1 MDDLAAEDSPGS
13 DHRYDDD
20 EYRYT
25 NEDCVALLCLYCRL
39 PFQRGDWVVASSYV
53 GPALN
58 QPFRWYPYM
67 RFYEEEFDSL
77 LSPCMCDGEDNDN
90 DHQLSCCHVTC
101 HQFAAVNCPALHMT
115 PELNRAVVHSAD
127 PPPSHDAQRFAWLR
141 DSAAHCIHAQFS
153 TLPLE
158 ICLEIAGYLVPEYAV
173 LLQASYWQNASS
185 YTCTVTTTSD
195 IWARYISID
204 GTRYVAGLSNAPGEV
219 YTAKVHIANSL
230 PAFPMISLE
239 DHLGVMELI
248 SVPMA
253 SYPSL
258 VLAIQAALP
267 AGVIVM
273 RIHDGQQMEFEFDS
287 APADAAT
294 NCGPAQEIRESG
306 AYPINT
312 STFREAV
319 TNRCHRRAS
328 HMYACLLAMSSN
340 TPNIEDEQVF
350 FFDPPLQPPSQCHPA
365 MDPNAG
371 QMSYA
376 PAASVPPPAFAW
388 PPVTAPEPLAGSQ
401 YGQHSPL
408 PLHPMHSLD
417 EHPAGHHLTRQYQL
431 PGHAEALPAIPIEI
445 APPSK
450 SRYVPFQPSR
460 DVKASPNAAASPPN
474 PASKS
479 TQPSLRVPRLSP
491 SSPGDGAG
499 TRSRKTAVYVSP
511 SAALLRARTQPGF
524 QNNSIPRPPSPEPTP
539 LVATEPVFSHEQPPP
554 PICTQQAP
562 HHGESLP
569 SPPPATVE
577 PNLCPE
583 QAALVDLICSGRNV
597 FYTGSAGCGKSTVLK
612 AFTKRLRDMGK
623 KVHVVAPTGRA
634 ALQVNGSTTWTYAG
648 WTPDSHKKPLQDL
661 QNNAHG
667 KFVWKRFKKT
677 DVLVIDEISMVENL
691 HFERLNK
698 ILQHA
703 LYNPN
708 LSVQKAFGGIQI
720 VVTGDFCQL
729 PPVRPF
735 EHCMECGKQL
745 SKRYYQGELSYAC
758 PNPHHPVWRD
768 EDKWAFASDAWQQ
781 CRFVHINLKE
791 IHRQKVGKFT
801 EILNKCRI
809 GLALTESDKQLL
821 INHECQV
828 TNATK
833 LFATREEVAQVNQQQ
848 FKKLISLEHT
858 FWTRDTFRWQE
869 KHPHLRWKGDRKE
882 IGPANRRPLQALDD
896 HRFDQCVKLKQGML
910 VVLLVNLNLSQG
922 LCNGSQGILNV
933 GRTTR
938 CSPQDGSVIY
948 GDYAHIKE
956 AEIKSYIETEGPAI
970 TFQVWPKVRFHNG
983 QTRVIHAEC
992 SINELGDDAP
1002 YSLISRTQIP
1012 LAPAW
1017 AMTIHKSQSLTL
1029 DRVIVNLSRAFEV
1042 GQVYV
1047 ALSRATGLEGL
1058 KIEGDIEGLEAGI
1071 GGNPKVQRFL
1081 RQHFGALNGPGF
1093 KNMKPLASGSSEP
1106 A

>member
-39 PFQRGDWVVASSYV
+39 PFQRGDWVIARSYV
-53 GPALN
+53 GPALT

-90 DHQLSCCHVTC
+90 DHQLSSCHVTC

-185 YTCTVTTTSD
+185 CTCTVTTTSD

-204 GTRYVAGLSNAPGEV
+204 GTR
-219 YTAKVHIANSL
+219 
-230 PAFPMISLE
+230 
-239 DHLGVMELI
+239 
-248 SVPMA
+248 
-253 SYPSL
+253 L

-267 AGVIVM
+267 AGVIGM
-273 RIHDGQQMEFEFDS
+273 RIHDGQQMEFEFD
-287 APADAAT
+287 
-294 NCGPAQEIRESG
+294 GLKLRGKSG
-306 AYPINT
+306 EPNT
-312 STFREAV
+312 LQT
-319 TNRCHRRAS
+319 
-328 HMYACLLAMSSN
+328 MQW
-340 TPNIEDEQVF
+340 IEQ
-350 FFDPPLQPPSQCHPA
+350 
-365 MDPNAG
+365 
-371 QMSYA
+371 
-376 PAASVPPPAFAW
+376 
-388 PPVTAPEPLAGSQ
+388 
-401 YGQHSPL
+401 
-408 PLHPMHSLD
+408 
-417 EHPAGHHLTRQYQL
+417 
-431 PGHAEALPAIPIEI
+431 
-445 APPSK
+445 
-450 SRYVPFQPSR
+450 
-460 DVKASPNAAASPPN
+460 
-474 PASKS
+474 ASKRKYWFEHAVNEFLQRS
-479 TQPSLRVPRLSP
+479 QELQATCTRVKSILADVRNHYLPYPR
-491 SSPGDGAG
+491 
-499 TRSRKTAVYVSP
+499 TVYVSP

-524 QNNSIPRPPSPEPTP
+524 QINSIPRPPSPEPTP

-562 HHGESLP
+562 HHGEPLP

-648 WTPDSHKKPLQDL
+648 WTPDSHKKSLQEL
-661 QNNAHG
+661 RNNAHG

-735 EHCMECGKQL
+735 EH
-745 SKRYYQGELSYAC
+745 Y
-758 PNPHHPVWRD
+758 
-768 EDKWAFASDAWQQ
+768 KWAFASDAWQQ
-781 CRFVHINLKE
+781 CSFVHVNLNQ

-809 GLALTESDKQLL
+809 GLALTESEKQLL
-821 INHECQV
+821 MNHDCQV

-833 LFATREEVAQVNQQQ
+833 LFATREEVAQVNRQQ
-848 FKKLISLEHT
+848 FEKLISLEHF

-882 IGPANRRPLQALDD
+882 TPLKEHGPLQALDD
-896 HRFDQCVKLKQGML
+896 HRFDQCVKLKKGML

-922 LCNGSQGILNV
+922 LCNGSQGIVCGFESHEKEKDKLPKAVKRGKNDEV
-933 GRTTR
+933 L
-938 CSPQDGSVIY
+938 PQDGSVIY

-956 AEIKSYIETEGPAI
+956 REINSFIDGPGI
-970 TFQVWPKVRFHNG
+970 RFQVWPKVRFHNG

>member
-90 DHQLSCCHVTC
+90 DHQLSSCHVTC

-185 YTCTVTTTSD
+185 CTCTVTTTSD

-219 YTAKVHIANSL
+219 YTAKIHIANSL

-267 AGVIVM
+267 AGVIGM
-273 RIHDGQQMEFEFDS
+273 RIHDGQQMEFEFD
-287 APADAAT
+287 
-294 NCGPAQEIRESG
+294 
-306 AYPINT
+306 
-312 STFREAV
+312 
-319 TNRCHRRAS
+319 
-328 HMYACLLAMSSN
+328 
-340 TPNIEDEQVF
+340 
-350 FFDPPLQPPSQCHPA
+350 
-365 MDPNAG
+365 
-371 QMSYA
+371 
-376 PAASVPPPAFAW
+376 
-388 PPVTAPEPLAGSQ
+388 
-401 YGQHSPL
+401 
-408 PLHPMHSLD
+408 
-417 EHPAGHHLTRQYQL
+417 
-431 PGHAEALPAIPIEI
+431 
-445 APPSK
+445 
-450 SRYVPFQPSR
+450 
-460 DVKASPNAAASPPN
+460 
-474 PASKS
+474 
-479 TQPSLRVPRLSP
+479 
-491 SSPGDGAG
+491 
-499 TRSRKTAVYVSP
+499 
-511 SAALLRARTQPGF
+511 
-524 QNNSIPRPPSPEPTP
+524 
-539 LVATEPVFSHEQPPP
+539 
-554 PICTQQAP
+554 
-562 HHGESLP
+562 
-569 SPPPATVE
+569 
-577 PNLCPE
+577 

-648 WTPDSHKKPLQDL
+648 WTPDSHKKPLQEL

-781 CRFVHINLKE
+781 CSFVHVNLKE

-833 LFATREEVAQVNQQQ
+833 LFATREEVARVNQQQ
-848 FKKLISLEHT
+848 FEKLISLEHT

-882 IGPANRRPLQALDD
+882 IGHKNRRPLQALDD
-896 HRFDQCVKLKQGML
+896 HRFDQCVRLKQGML

-922 LCNGSQGILNV
+922 LCNGSQGIV
-933 GRTTR
+933 CGFER
-938 CSPQDGSVIY
+938 CDKDKLPKAVKRGKNDEVLPQDGSVIY

-956 AEIKSYIETEGPAI
+956 AEIKSYIEYEGPAI
-970 TFQVWPKVRFHNG
+970 TFRVWPKVRFHNG

-1093 KNMKPLASGSSEP
+1093 KSMKPLASGSSEP

>member
-39 PFQRGDWVVASSYV
+39 PFQRGDWVIARSYV
-53 GPALN
+53 GPALT

-90 DHQLSCCHVTC
+90 DHQLSSCHVTC

-185 YTCTVTTTSD
+185 CTCTVTTTSD

-204 GTRYVAGLSNAPGEV
+204 GTR
-219 YTAKVHIANSL
+219 
-230 PAFPMISLE
+230 
-239 DHLGVMELI
+239 
-248 SVPMA
+248 
-253 SYPSL
+253 L

-267 AGVIVM
+267 AGVIGM
-273 RIHDGQQMEFEFDS
+273 RIHDGQQMEFEFD
-287 APADAAT
+287 
-294 NCGPAQEIRESG
+294 GLKLRGKSG
-306 AYPINT
+306 EPNT
-312 STFREAV
+312 LQTMQWIEQASKRKYW
-319 TNRCHRRAS
+319 AS

-376 PAASVPPPAFAW
+376 PAASVPPAFAW

-417 EHPAGHHLTRQYQL
+417 EPPAEHHMTRQYQL
-431 PGHAEALPAIPIEI
+431 PGHAEALPAIPIQVSRKTRRVTPS
-445 APPSK
+445 PPSSK
-450 SRYVPFQPSR
+450 RIRLALSPDRCPSESRYVPFQPSR

-562 HHGESLP
+562 HHGEPLP

-648 WTPDSHKKPLQDL
+648 WTPDSHKKPLQEL

-758 PNPHHPVWRD
+758 HNPHHPVWRD

-781 CRFVHINLKE
+781 CSFVHVNLKE
-791 IHRQKVGKFT
+791 IHRQKAGKFT

-882 IGPANRRPLQALDD
+882 IGPTNHRPLQALDD

-922 LCNGSQGILNV
+922 LCNGSQGIVCGFERYDKDKLPKAVKRGKNDEV
-933 GRTTR
+933 L
-938 CSPQDGSVIY
+938 PQDGSVIY

-956 AEIKSYIETEGPAI
+956 AEIKSYIETKGPAI

-1058 KIEGDIEGLEAGI
+1058 KIEGDVEGLEAGI

-1093 KNMKPLASGSSEP
+1093 KNMKHLAPGSSEP

>member
-90 DHQLSCCHVTC
+90 DHQLSSCHVTC

-185 YTCTVTTTSD
+185 CTCTVTTTSD

-219 YTAKVHIANSL
+219 YTAKIHIANSL

-267 AGVIVM
+267 AGVIGM
-273 RIHDGQQMEFEFDS
+273 RIHDGQQMEFEFD
-287 APADAAT
+287 
-294 NCGPAQEIRESG
+294 IRESG

-350 FFDPPLQPPSQCHPA
+350 FFDPPLQPPSRCHPA

-417 EHPAGHHLTRQYQL
+417 EHPAGHHMTRQYQL
-431 PGHAEALPAIPIEI
+431 PGHAEALPAIPIEVSRKTRRVTPSPPSSKKRRL
-445 APPSK
+445 AFSPDRSPSK

-479 TQPSLRVPRLSP
+479 TQPSLRVPGLSP
-491 SSPGDGAG
+491 SSPGEGAG

-562 HHGESLP
+562 HHGEPLP
-569 SPPPATVE
+569 SPPPVTVE

-648 WTPDSHKKPLQDL
+648 WTPDSHKKPLQEL

-735 EHCMECGKQL
+735 EHFKRGK
-745 SKRYYQGELSYAC
+745 
-758 PNPHHPVWRD
+758 ND
-768 EDKWAFASDAWQQ
+768 E
-781 CRFVHINLKE
+781 
-791 IHRQKVGKFT
+791 
-801 EILNKCRI
+801 
-809 GLALTESDKQLL
+809 
-821 INHECQV
+821 
-828 TNATK
+828 
-833 LFATREEVAQVNQQQ
+833 
-848 FKKLISLEHT
+848 
-858 FWTRDTFRWQE
+858 
-869 KHPHLRWKGDRKE
+869 
-882 IGPANRRPLQALDD
+882 
-896 HRFDQCVKLKQGML
+896 
-910 VVLLVNLNLSQG
+910 VL
-922 LCNGSQGILNV
+922 
-933 GRTTR
+933 
-938 CSPQDGSVIY
+938 PQDGSVIY

-956 AEIKSYIETEGPAI
+956 AEIKSYIEYEGPAI
-970 TFQVWPKVRFHNG
+970 TFRVWPKVRFHNG

-1093 KNMKPLASGSSEP
+1093 KNMKSLASGSSEP